1 MLLSKMV
8 EYLTSAKSDINL
20 WKQRHCICM
29 SWNRYDSVGTLIF
42 LSLGGFKLLRRGWEW
57 IQTVAGEIGQPTV
70 GQLGIANQNK
80 ICTEKGSPAPCL
92 WLKNDCRIF
101 SWECQE

>member
-8 EYLTSAKSDINL
+8 EHLTSAKSDMNL

-42 LSLGGFKLLRRGWEW
+42 LSLGGFTLLRRGWEW
-57 IQTVAGEIGQPTV
+57 IQTVAGEIGRPTV
-70 GQLGIANQNK
+70 GELGIANQNK
-80 ICTEKGSPAPCL
+80 ICTKQGCPAPCL
-92 WLKNDCRIF
+92 WLKNDCRVI
-101 SWECQE
+101 SWERQE